1 MRLRL
6 SGFKR
11 RWFKMSSDR
20 LKTVWTGSVR
30 LCSSDPWSSTGISPG
45 VCLISHNGD
54 YCLDVSKKSAAVI
67 YRMLNNTTPGPMASN
82 TQFVFTWGNI
92 DSSLSLISSFQLLK
106 QIICCSVFSHLN
118 IMQLLNQLQVMLHVL
133 RSVSSGSINRWVR
146 WSAAGCCSLSVK
158 KIWSDCLSS
167 D

>member
-67 YRMLNNTTPGPMASN
+67 YRMLIIQHLVRWLLTHSLFSPGGTLIPRWAS
-82 TQFVFTWGNI
+82 
-92 DSSLSLISSFQLLK
+92 
-106 QIICCSVFSHLN
+106 SHLSSCSN
-118 IMQLLNQLQVMLHVL
+118 KSSHILTIIMQLLNQLQVMLHVL